1 MKKLFLV
8 IFFIFMAT
16 GCSANYDLIINE
28 NSIEENVSITIPK
41 SVTDKATFQES
52 ISHPRVVYY
61 DAGTYYNMNQNEDN
75 SNYYVNYSYSHDI
88 NNYKDSSFLRTCY
101 NSSGINITDNKIDI
115 STSNEFK
122 CINMDDGFYMDS
134 VTITIKTDLTVLN
147 SNADNVNDNTYTWI
161 INENNYQNKPI
172 ILSIE
177 KPETNNNQENVIS
190 AENNTNDNHLA
201 DSVVNDSPYG
211 LYVVLIVVIV
221 LIIITVLFIKHKTNK
236 ANKI

>member
-1 MKKLFLV
+1 
-8 IFFIFMAT
+8 
-16 GCSANYDLIINE
+16 
-28 NSIEENVSITIPK
+28 
-41 SVTDKATFQES
+41 
-52 ISHPRVVYY
+52 
-61 DAGTYYNMNQNEDN
+61 
-75 SNYYVNYSYSHDI
+75 
-88 NNYKDSSFLRTCY
+88 
-101 NSSGINITDNKIDI
+101 
-115 STSNEFK
+115 
-122 CINMDDGFYMDS
+122 MDDGFYMDS